1 MPLSKGLGGW
11 DPHPP
16 NCQSN
21 LALDPCQAGWSQPC
35 PSSPRMEAAVHPPT
49 HQWGVGGQDRALVTK
64 RDPRAC
70 PSDRRESPRLSNQ
83 NWGPPALPPSLV
95 IPRASVCP
103 SVMWVGLRVR
113 SPASHH
119 PPTPS
124 LHGRVWTGEMRTRR
138 PCRGHVLPR
147 DVATDGDPGVFD
159 ACGTAGR
166 GAGPEVFVF
175 AGKESTGTSDDLQEG
190 PGTCRWAQGAETLLP
205 KAPWGS
211 FKMPPPSP
219 AGGLSQVWGQG
230 LGITNKHLRGLSWGL
245 GSAHP

>member
-1 MPLSKGLGGW
+1 MTRPPGPKPHVTALVELLPPQASRGALGAHQARPHSRRGPSRPDKRLGIEQLLVSVGPGQGPNVRRLGMEMPLSKGLGGW

-21 LALDPCQAGWSQPC
+21 LALDPCQAGWPQPC
-35 PSSPRMEAAVHPPT
+35 PSSPRMEAAVHPPI

-64 RDPRAC
+64 SDPRAC

-124 LHGRVWTGEMRTRR
+124 LHG
-138 PCRGHVLPR
+138 
-147 DVATDGDPGVFD
+147 
-159 ACGTAGR
+159 
-166 GAGPEVFVF
+166 
-175 AGKESTGTSDDLQEG
+175 
-190 PGTCRWAQGAETLLP
+190 
-205 KAPWGS
+205 
-211 FKMPPPSP
+211 
-219 AGGLSQVWGQG
+219 
-230 LGITNKHLRGLSWGL
+230 
-245 GSAHP
+245 